1 MRASVAYKGSM
12 RESGI
17 VAEIGVQGGGMK
29 IGTGIGGWLTGIGD
43 GARKAEEQGYDF
55 VTCGEL
61 SHDSM
66 LTMTV
71 AATATQRIELLTGVT
86 IAFPRSP
93 MVLAMEAWDLQ
104 HYTKGPLLDRAR
116 QSGEGPQRAPLRRHV
131 ERAGAADEGIHPDD
145 EGRVGQL
152 AERHEA

>member
-1 MRASVAYKGSM
+1 MRSATHIKGARADRVSW
-12 RESGI
+12 RKSECT
-17 VAEIGVQGGGMK
+17 GGGMK

-43 GARKAEEQGYDF
+43 GGRKAEEQGADF
-55 VTCGEL
+55 VTGGEL
-61 SHDSM
+61 SHDSI

-104 HYTKGPLLDRAR
+104 HYTKGRFWIGLGS
-116 QSGEGPQRAPLRRHV
+116 QVKG
-131 ERAGAADEGIHPDD
+131 
-145 EGRVGQL
+145 
-152 AERHEA
+152 

>member
-1 MRASVAYKGSM
+1 ERG
-12 RESGI
+12 
-17 VAEIGVQGGGMK
+17 GVMK
-29 IGTGIGGWLTGIGD
+29 VGTGIGGWLTGIGD
-43 GARKAEEQGYDF
+43 GARKAEDQGYDY

-71 AATATQRIELLTGVT
+71 AATATQKIELLTGVT

-104 HYTKGPLLDRAR
+104 HYTKGRFSIGLGSQVKGQNGRRFDWPWSAP
-116 QSGEGPQRAPLRRHV
+116 GPQV
-131 ERAGAADEGIHPDD
+131 N
-145 EGRVGQL
+145 
-152 AERHEA
+152 

>member
-1 MRASVAYKGSM
+1 
-12 RESGI
+12 
-17 VAEIGVQGGGMK
+17 MK

-71 AATATQRIELLTGVT
+71 AATATQRIEL
-86 IAFPRSP
+86 
-93 MVLAMEAWDLQ
+93 
-104 HYTKGPLLDRAR
+104 
-116 QSGEGPQRAPLRRHV
+116 
-131 ERAGAADEGIHPDD
+131 
-145 EGRVGQL
+145 
-152 AERHEA
+152 